1 MKRENITRDPP
12 LKACMLRNLARL
24 LLPDP
29 ESHLQLRWRSTPPLQ
44 LPPAIVFFSFF
55 VKSSI
60 FNIEMISLHAGCLL
74 LVVGTAQALS
84 LPEPPP
90 PPPPSVSDYNVV
102 FDVPSDNGTY
112 QHCFALI
119 VSTNFTLN
127 LFMHCTCSLKP
138 SY

>member
-1 MKRENITRDPP
+1 MHATPLLKR
-12 LKACMLRNLARL
+12 ACYETWHACCCQIPNPTCNCAGEALRRCSYRQ
-24 LLPDP
+24 P
-29 ESHLQLRWRSTPPLQ
+29 SS
-44 LPPAIVFFSFF
+44 FSFF

-84 LPEPPP
+84 PTEPPP